1 MHERATIEENNL
13 PTNHPSQPSTANHTI
28 SAPWNNDVG
37 PAGQG
42 EPLGSAKSVGHR
54 HGRGGQG
61 GPVDRAL
68 DRASVSDSRRFRSE
82 AKHSTRCAVR
92 DAVERRG
99 GAVSKHGKEVQGRGG
114 WCSWEEYIIRTRV
127 RKWKVKMVSSWRL
140 TDSRP
145 MKWRRFVSIF
155 RRALWSSR
163 SKLRFPSSPPM
174 IENPRNRNGDPRVDN
189 LATQKLFS
197 DWGSSCSLG
206 LFIFLEEVPK
216 LAAGSMTA
224 V

>member
-1 MHERATIEENNL
+1 M
-13 PTNHPSQPSTANHTI
+13 
-28 SAPWNNDVG
+28 
-37 PAGQG
+37 
-42 EPLGSAKSVGHR
+42 
-54 HGRGGQG
+54 
-61 GPVDRAL
+61 
-68 DRASVSDSRRFRSE
+68 
-82 AKHSTRCAVR
+82 AV
-92 DAVERRG
+92 
-99 GAVSKHGKEVQGRGG
+99 GAVG
-114 WCSWEEYIIRTRV
+114 
-127 RKWKVKMVSSWRL
+127 KWKVKMVSSWRL